1 MTLDETFLA
10 DESASDR
17 QLSRFWPFILLL
29 GGTASIA
36 AGAVGQVIVELSG
49 NETDGSAFYPAF
61 SILFLAFAIC
71 GALIIARR
79 PANPVG
85 WLLYGFGVL
94 YAPLSAARTYTWYV
108 LIERPGR
115 LPGGDIAAWADT
127 WFGGS
132 IQLAVL
138 VLLFLLFPTGQLP
151 STRWRPLAWLVGL
164 AVFLDLLGK
173 LRPGPLRNL
182 EVDAQVVN
190 PFGIAGADGVLEPAT
205 PIAFVILVA
214 AMIGALVSIGLRLR
228 RANGSERQQLKWL
241 TLSGLC
247 VAVSF
252 VVAPVLWSSLGNS
265 GEVLWMIVFA
275 VSVGTVP
282 VAIGI
287 AMLRHHLFD
296 IDLILSRA
304 LVYGTLTVAVVAIY
318 SLVVGGIGTLLQAR
332 GNFGISLLAAGLV
345 AVLFQPLRDHLQTAV
360 NRLLYGDRDDP
371 YGVLSRL
378 GRQMEEALAPDLV
391 LPAIVRSVAEALR
404 LPYAAISLPRGQV
417 LAVVAATGMPVV
429 EPTRVQLSYQSEP
442 VGELWLGQRAPG
454 EAFSA
459 RDLRLLGDL
468 ARQIGVAVHA
478 VRLTDELQRAREH
491 LVTTREEERRRLRRD
506 LHDGLGA
513 QLAAMSIQTSVIYK
527 LVRRDPVAA
536 ETAAVEMGTE
546 LRAAVADIRR
556 LVHGLR
562 PPALDEFGLVAAVR
576 QRASQYAS
584 GSDVSMDEE
593 GPPDH
598 QGLMVVVDAPSDL
611 SELPAAVEVAVY
623 RIVEEALTNVVRHAQ
638 ARLVVVRLATDGD
651 FRLIVEDDGVGIAVD
666 QPVGV
671 GMLSMRERA
680 AELGGSFV
688 AENLSTG
695 GTRVSVRLPLPLP
708 VEG

>member
-94 YAPLSAARTYTWYV
+94 YAPLSAARTYAWYV